1 MNEEHHHITLS
12 LDPEEATIL
21 ELQQAMEN
29 GSLTSRELVFYY
41 LLRIARYDQDGPGIN
56 SVLEVNPDAIFIA
69 EALDLER
76 QSKGSRG
83 LLHGIPILVKDNI
96 ETRDK
101 MRTTAGAFALS
112 RHVAQEDAF
121 LIKRLREA
129 GAVLLGKTNLTEWA
143 NGMSSTMWAGY
154 SAIGGQVRH
163 PYGDYF
169 VGGSSTGSA
178 AAAAMTFAAAAVGT
192 ETTGSILSPATQQS
206 VVGIKPTVGLI
217 SRTGVVPFTYS
228 QDTAGP
234 MARTVTDA
242 AVLLGALTG
251 RDEEDPATWRNP
263 ANNGNNGN
271 NDNNDNNVDYT
282 AFLNKDGLRGARIG
296 VFREV
301 PKGDLSAYDENLFSE
316 AIETL
321 RQRGAEVIESIE
333 IPSFDGPW
341 QWNKLNLEFQHSIN
355 HYLQKLPAHAP
366 VHSLDE
372 LIAWNEEHKDHALR
386 YGQDMLQYRAGLSG
400 ALKNKDYMMES
411 VSDLIQSQDRGIDY
425 ALKHDELDA
434 ILFPADVG
442 SDLSARAGYPT
453 VAVPA
458 GYLANGQPFGIT
470 FAGTAFAE
478 AKLISIAY
486 SFEQATK
493 LRKKPVVKSDRT

>member
-1 MNEEHHHITLS
+1 MNEEHHLITLS

-41 LLRIARYDQDGPGIN
+41 LLRIARYDQDGPCIN

-76 QSKGSRG
+76 QSQGSRG

-154 SAIGGQVRH
+154 SAMGGQVRH
-163 PYGDYF
+163 PYGDFF

-263 ANNGNNGN
+263 ANNGNSL
-271 NDNNDNNVDYT
+271 DYT
-282 AFLNKDGLRGARIG
+282 TFLNKDGLRGARIG
-296 VFREV
+296 VFRKAPE
-301 PKGDLSAYDENLFSE
+301 GELSSYDENLFND

-321 RQRGAEVIESIE
+321 RQGGAEVIESIE

-341 QWNKLNLEFQHSIN
+341 KWNKLNLEFQHSIN
-355 HYLQKLPAHAP
+355 RYLQKLPAHAP

-372 LIAWNEEHKDHALR
+372 LIAWNEEHKEHALR

-400 ALKNKDYMMES
+400 ALKNKDYIMES
-411 VSDLIQSQDRGIDY
+411 VSDLLQAQDSGIDY
-425 ALKHDELDA
+425 ALKRDNLDA
-434 ILFPADVG
+434 ILFAADVG
-442 SDLSARAGYPT
+442 SDLSARAGYPS

-458 GYLANGQPFGIT
+458 GYLANGKPFGIT
-470 FAGTAFAE
+470 IAGTAFAE

-493 LRKKPVVKSDRT
+493 LRKKPIMKSDPS